1 MKKRTLLAL
10 LAVVLAFALCA
21 CGGTSDGDGGQAAAP
36 AGPPDL
42 TGEWTDAGENPL
54 QKATITSDTIKIWW
68 STDDVD
74 ALYWQGTFTAPT
86 TADEPY
92 TFTSNN
98 DKDATSMAL
107 LASDRDTKDFTY
119 ENGQL
124 SYEVSVQGVDM
135 TLHLKKTADAAPT
148 DTATDD
154 KRNEEPTAN
163 GNKMDF
169 GDYVVEVKGA
179 KLAKDYDGNPAIVID
194 YAFTN
199 ASDETTSAFVALS
212 DQAFQDG
219 VSLESAIISDDS
231 VYDSDL
237 SWKDIRP
244 GTTLDCQTAFIL
256 TSETSTVEVEFEEF
270 ANFSSKAPKLLVEFD
285 PADLT

>member
-1 MKKRTLLAL
+1 MKRRILAL
-10 LAVVLAFALCA
+10 LLAALFAVALCA
-21 CGGTSDGDGGQAAAP
+21 CGGTPSDGEGGQADP
-36 AGPPDL
+36 ATPPDL
-42 TGEWTDAGENPL
+42 TGEWADAGENPL
-54 QKATITSDTIKIWW
+54 QKATITSDTITIWW

-98 DKDATSMAL
+98 DKDATGMAL
-107 LASDRDTKDFTY
+107 LASGDDTKEFTY

-124 SYEVSVQGVDM
+124 SYPVSFQGVDM
-135 TLHLKKTADAAPT
+135 TIHLKKTADAAPT

-154 KRNEEPTAN
+154 KQDSKTTAD
-163 GNKMDF
+163 GNTIDF

-179 KLAKDYDGNPAIVID
+179 KLAKDYEGNPAIVVD

-199 ASDETTSAFVALS
+199 NSTETKSAFVALT
-212 DQAFQDG
+212 DKAFQDG
-219 VSLESAIISDDS
+219 VSLETAIISDDS

-256 TSETSTVEVEFEEF
+256 TSETSIVEVEFEEF

-285 PADLT
+285 PANLS

>member
-21 CGGTSDGDGGQAAAP
+21 CGGTSDGEGGQAAAP

-54 QKATITSDTIKIWW
+54 QKATITSDTITIWW

-92 TFTSNN
+92 TFTSEN
-98 DKDATSMAL
+98 DREATNMAL

-119 ENGQL
+119 EDGQL
-124 SYEVSVQGVDM
+124 SYEVSFQGVDM

-154 KRNEEPTAN
+154 KQDSKTAAD
-163 GNKMDF
+163 GNTIDF

-179 KLAKDYDGNPAIVID
+179 KLSTDWDGNPAIVVT
-194 YAFTN
+194 YAWTN
-199 ASDETTSAFVALS
+199 NSAETTSAFSALS
-212 DQAFQDG
+212 EQAFQDG
-219 VSLESAIISDDS
+219 VELERNGADS
-231 VYDSDL
+231 KDYDGDL
-237 SWKDIRP
+237 SWKDVRP
-244 GTTLDCQTAFIL
+244 GTTIDCQAAFTL
-256 TSETSTVEVEFEEF
+256 TSETSIVEVEFEEF

-285 PADLT
+285 PANLS